1 MAEDNEDGDSA
12 QLLTE
17 SLSYQ
22 VGEAPC
28 DAEQDSGNMGGV
40 NSVKETE
47 LDKMVIEETDKK
59 VDENGASVAKETGS
73 LPVISPELYTQIKQ
87 TTKSLIID
95 KPSVPGLP
103 PKFEKFRNENS
114 SLDETKKDMNND
126 ATHDADTNQAKS
138 QEYENAAYVSSDQVA
153 S

>member
-1 MAEDNEDGDSA
+1 MAEDNEDGESA
-12 QLLTE
+12 LLLTE
-17 SLSYQ
+17 GLSYQ
-22 VGEAPC
+22 MEETRS
-28 DAEQDSGNMGGV
+28 DAKQDSGNTVGV
-40 NSVKETE
+40 NSKKETK
-47 LDKMVIEETDKK
+47 LDKMAIEETDTKS
-59 VDENGASVAKETGS
+59 DENGASVAKERGS

-95 KPSVPGLP
+95 KPSIPGLP

-126 ATHDADTNQAKS
+126 ATHDTKQAKS
-138 QEYENAAYVSSDQVA
+138 QEYENAAFLPSDKVA